1 MTVKFDTTTYELSQ
15 LESKYRSFFAPAFEI
30 LIDGQNLVRIG
41 AAVQSL
47 RVTSRTG
54 MFSDHFSFRISN
66 AFDPVAR
73 SLKWLGSLVDVGK
86 SITIKMG
93 YTDRFETVFEGLVTG
108 VGVDY
113 PTGGLPVVSV
123 KGMDKSML
131 MMRSKQSSQW
141 KDKKASDV
149 ARQIAS
155 KYGLTPDVDDTMSP
169 IPRIE
174 QHRVSDFH
182 FLHSLAFDNER
193 DFMVVGSKLY
203 FKKRNPSAAE
213 VLTLTYGKSL
223 LSYSAE
229 VDISNQVTQVVV
241 RGIDP
246 DTYEPIEAK
255 SKAVGI
261 IGSNGRSGPN
271 IMGAL
276 SSYLIETEFMEYTT
290 VAAAQKL
297 ADSIMNDKAME
308 LVTGSGTCIGLPE
321 IRAGRFIKLQNVG
334 RQFNQPM
341 LLSNVT
347 HAIDTNGY
355 VTSFN
360 VEGNAI

>member
-1 MTVKFDTTTYELSQ
+1 MTVKFDTTTYDLAA
-15 LESKYRSFFAPAFEI
+15 LESKYRSFFAPSFEI
-30 LIDGQNLVRIG
+30 LIDGQNLVRLG
-41 AAVQSL
+41 AAVPSL

-54 MFSDHFSFRISN
+54 MFSDHFNFRIVN

-73 SLKWLGSLVDVGK
+73 SLKWMGSLVDVGK
-86 SITIKMG
+86 SITINMG
-93 YTDRFETVFEGLVTG
+93 YTDRFETVFEGIVTG

-141 KDKKASDV
+141 KDKQASDV
-149 ARQIAS
+149 VKQIAA
-155 KYGLTPDVDDTMSP
+155 KYGLTPVVDDTMTP

-193 DFMVVGSKLY
+193 DFMVIGSKLY
-203 FKKRNPSAAE
+203 FKKRNTSAAE

-223 LSYSAE
+223 LSYTAE

-246 DTYEPIEAK
+246 DTHQAIEAK
-255 SKAVGI
+255 SRAVDV
-261 IGSNGRSGPN
+261 IGTNGRSGPN
-271 IMGAL
+271 IVGAL

-297 ADSIMNDKAME
+297 ADSMMHDKAME

-321 IRAGRFIKLQNVG
+321 MRAGRFIKLENVG
-334 RQFNQPM
+334 RQFSQPM

-347 HAIDTNGY
+347 HAIDTSGF